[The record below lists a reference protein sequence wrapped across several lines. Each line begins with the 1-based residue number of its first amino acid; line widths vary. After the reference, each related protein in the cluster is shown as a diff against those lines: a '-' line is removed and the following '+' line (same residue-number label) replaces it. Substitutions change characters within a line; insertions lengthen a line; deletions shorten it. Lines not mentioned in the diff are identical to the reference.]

1 MSSGRLDEAGGLHAC
16 ASLSEADIRAVL
28 NTIVDPC
35 SRAAGA
41 TAGLV
46 DMGLIRRLSVTAD
59 SSADDH
65 GVDVLVVIGVTEY
78 ACLMGPSFA
87 IEAYKKLT
95 PMPGVR
101 SVEVEL
107 DGVFD
112 WDPDDMS
119 PDYRRRLAERRAE
132 GMRVLLPLRG
142 AARPTRPT
150 RPTPESN
157 M

>member
-1 MSSGRLDEAGGLHAC
+1 MSSDR
-16 ASLSEADIRAVL
+16 LSEADVRAVL
-28 NTIVDPC
+28 NTIIDPC

-59 SSADDH
+59 TGGDH
-65 GVDVLVVIGVTEY
+65 GIDIRVVIGVTEY

-87 IEAYKKLT
+87 MEAYKQLA

-107 DGVFD
+107 DGEFD

-119 PDYRRRLAERRAE
+119 ADYRARLAERRAE
-132 GMRVLLPLRG
+132 GRRVLLPLRERS
-142 AARPTRPT
+142 A
-150 RPTPESN
+150 
-157 M
+157 

>member
-1 MSSGRLDEAGGLHAC
+1 MSSGRL
-16 ASLSEADIRAVL
+16 SEADVPTEADVRAVL
-28 NTIVDPC
+28 NAIVDPC

-46 DMGLIRRLSVTAD
+46 DMGLIRRLSVTA
-59 SSADDH
+59 AATGEDH

-87 IEAYKKLT
+87 MEAYKKLT

-107 DGVFD
+107 DGEFD
-112 WDPDDMS
+112 WDPGDMS
-119 PDYRRRLAERRAE
+119 PDYRRLLAERRAE
-132 GMRVLLPLRG
+132 GRRVLLPLRG
-142 AARPTRPT
+142 RSAPGAPGAREQHVA
-150 RPTPESN
+150 PEPVVS
-157 M
+157 